1 MVKLSDADTK
11 VVAPEDVVTITVS
24 APVGSGKS
32 MVMTEIEAALQVAG
46 CTVVWPNADREGD
59 LISPAT
65 LAARGLRMPRVVL
78 VEHNSGSRG
87 HWDAWYAGLPADL
100 ARRLSL
106 HDFKR
111 LGEAFKAAFL
121 VDRSNEGAVGPL

>member
-1 MVKLSDADTK
+1 MA
-11 VVAPEDVVTITVS
+11 EDVVTVTVS

-32 MVMTEIEAALQVAG
+32 MVLTEIEAALQVAG
-46 CTVVWPNADREGD
+46 ADVVWANPARERD
-59 LISPAT
+59 LMSPAT
-65 LAARGLRMPRVVL
+65 LAARGLTPPRVVL

-87 HWDAWYAGLPADL
+87 HWDAWYAGLPDDL
-100 ARRLSL
+100 RRRLSL

-121 VDRSNEGAVGPL
+121 IDWQDAGRAST

>member
-1 MVKLSDADTK
+1 MSKQ
-11 VVAPEDVVTITVS
+11 DVVTVTVS

-32 MVMTEIEAALQVAG
+32 MVLTEIEAALQVAG
-46 CTVVWPNADREGD
+46 ADVVWVNAGREQN
-59 LISPAT
+59 LMSPAT
-65 LAARGLRMPRVVL
+65 MAARGLTLPRVIL

-87 HWDAWYAGLPADL
+87 HWDAWYAGLPTDL
-100 ARRLSL
+100 KRKLSL

-121 VDRSNEGAVGPL
+121 INWDDAGRAPINGN

>member
-1 MVKLSDADTK
+1 MSDEKQATTTRSQS
-11 VVAPEDVVTITVS
+11 VVTITVS

-32 MVMTEIEAALQVAG
+32 MVLTEIEAAMQVAG
-46 CTVVWPNADREGD
+46 ADVVWARPDRDRD
-59 LISPAT
+59 LMSPAT
-65 LAARGLRMPRVVL
+65 LAARGLTLPRVVL
-78 VEHNSGSRG
+78 VEHNSGSCG

-100 ARRLSL
+100 KRKLSL

-121 VDRSNEGAVGPL
+121 IQWDDSGRPT